1 MIKCPYI
8 NSTLVDNIAKLVTV
22 KNLNSA
28 EVIAG
33 VNGYLTRHPA
43 VTLEQLL
50 SDRTTLNTVMQS
62 VRDRQ
67 RSKEQLIDKLWVA
80 TKQYTR
86 DEVALDENTLY
97 IFTDN
102 TDRDS
107 GSNEIADDSWYAKK
121 YGKGHHYPTATT
133 AILRGLDN
141 ARPISTQRW
150 YHEGAK
156 GNTGRWTD
164 ADFDEFKQVID
175 DEFDS
180 IEEAWKSG
188 KFKTIVLPKNDLF
201 NSSISGL
208 NSTRTPKLYNYLL
221 EKYMKLVDMTVE
233 GTPRDNSKVGEAN
246 LTIIDS
252 KSYQKSIDKM
262 TVAKT
267 PDTLYIYTESAQQR
281 QALTG
286 EKSPMKGVED
296 IEEDKRNNALNK
308 STSSGIVRTDVNGNP
323 NKNAMGLITRKNRNG
338 VSQARMTE
346 DDFETWK
353 QVIDT
358 DIQAIKEA
366 LFGGKFKRVVF
377 PSSITGELSRQM
389 ADYLQDQLQKELGI
403 LSQVIST
410 QGDKFKVELN
420 PVVAPKKSSSRPSS
434 KGTETTEEKNVK
446 TAKEKRIEA
455 AKESLTGQRPTEVMA
470 VESDLTNTLLQAF
483 PDIHERKAKVDFITT
498 KFSDDLT
505 WLIESELEYL
515 NSISEEDLDTQ
526 YKDTSLTYRQMKD
539 GLTRGDY
546 SKIRLFA
553 LENLRVEILDFD
565 DNLQGYRSIMDN
577 FFHIK
582 SQNEEDYMDGTM
594 WAMVKAVAGSEVDE
608 LTEVLQDESSYLGKY
623 FMLEAAQKGWT
634 KSSDT
639 LAKRASARAAHLK
652 SVFETL
658 SDEKVWAAVLD
669 ESRFDLDVNEGIVI
683 TDIQFSP
690 SKEELENSELD
701 EENLNVGKM
710 DFIMKYR
717 LRDPWTTLSAKM
729 KSVLSSITKM
739 KRGYNGAIE
748 VMFNDLGMPIRMNSS
763 YVYYVLL
770 NELSDSISI
779 EDFDNKLDMMLVK
792 YPWMSS
798 IVSKVKVT
806 EGKEDEFDFD
816 LRKEFYRA
824 ANKAYV
830 QYGYVSGNNGK
841 FTSCNVTSAS
851 EVLFDNIQKNYEGG
865 VILSEKYSVYDEYGR
880 PSNNIAAILGSF
892 SNARKLRD
900 RELLKVH
907 SPLLF
912 AETVLRDFAKA
923 ATPDLS
929 RLADALAVLRGDKV
943 PTRDKNGNVTGETTP
958 NKITLEELLKAI
970 GIDTDDLDINSLVP
984 SLESTD
990 DYSFSLSPTTGDVM
1004 RVNNET
1010 EEVEVALTRSQI
1022 GRLSTLLNVIKE
1034 TINNF
1039 NNTGNPLVQDNK
1051 ARVQLIASIVGVVS
1065 EGFTQNMF
1073 RFGDKSRP
1081 SYTAPNF
1088 IDRMTGTIRL
1098 SSETE
1103 ALEYIYQN
1111 FTKFDFF
1118 KDNQLLNSMTDIRSK
1133 GSSFVAEI
1141 LRKNFSYVQLLA
1153 IGGRDTKN
1161 EIQRV
1166 SKEALLEG
1174 IINMYFSA
1182 NSDAGINFAYYRN
1195 PLFSDA
1201 DAMTFFKLRRY
1212 TAEQEYDDEGNLATG
1227 DYKERIIK
1235 YLVQS
1240 VKQELKRISA
1250 VRKRTNGRNVEY
1262 FNEGGTESRG
1272 AQFNFFPEFNKK
1284 EVFEELM
1291 DMYEFNEDIESEGQ
1305 WEDRVNKELTNR
1317 IRALLEAGFKKL
1329 STSVSESF
1337 KISLYDRLHNESKD
1351 TDKSQIGNEDDVLDI
1366 DGFDEEEDSEDSE
1379 DSENNQSKLE
1389 EKAAK
1394 LSEAES
1400 YLEEFFYNDYF
1411 AQNQLIQILGGDLA
1425 YYKNFTD
1432 FIKRNKQAFAGGERL
1447 YYQDKDGNELVERG
1461 LYVKDVYR
1469 ASNTFSE
1476 LSKMLDEIEGLGIV
1490 EKGLLK
1496 KSFASICL
1504 TDGQSFRVLD
1514 SFKTLF
1520 EAMGGKWTQDMND
1533 TYQRLQ
1539 NKTFNREDFKTFL
1552 NAIKPFVFTYEESEH
1567 NGRLE
1572 KIVTQHKNSEYLLS
1586 AAFSFLNS
1594 PVNQSTALQALQE
1607 FMERDDVG
1615 LDVVHFHSVVKEGF
1629 NNSIDISHDPE
1640 KFAAQAENGFIR
1652 VGNKKIDAPSYSK
1665 FIKNL
1670 GAALVNEEITSEE
1683 YNKAIDNLEFST
1695 KEAVMEYLEKQL
1707 MVEVDGMTYI
1717 RPEMVHEVPLRDYMV
1732 MQPTDDHLVD
1742 TQALEGSQGRNIIPA
1757 DLPETFTM
1765 TVNINGK
1772 STVLNREQAIAY
1784 YNELHDR
1791 QYIESFEKL
1800 AKSFS
1805 DMKSVEGMLQ
1815 SAMRQQP
1822 AKFSSDFRRAA
1833 TIDTTGEEF
1842 WIPFNTPL
1850 MTGKIEDLFLSNFK
1864 NHIQNQRING
1874 GNAVLVSN
1882 VGLHD
1887 KLHVKYKVVKDAD
1900 GKEHKAVEYIP
1911 CYLSYTM
1918 KDQLED
1924 FLTEADDGTFSL
1936 DYEEMKRALG
1946 KDADSVLE
1954 AIGYR
1959 IPTEDKYS
1967 MFPLRIAGFMPSIGG
1982 SVIMLPSDIIT
1993 MSGTDFDI
2001 DKLFIMLKTLRRETY
2016 DRRQLAYEYNKWLS
2030 KNQLDSN
2037 SEMKEFFE
2045 AWDGFLEEEERDKGK
2060 TRPEILNAIEEAE
2073 TESFTD
2079 ERTIKRL
2086 TRGSHGMTDQEVESL
2101 RANSE
2106 TFNAFMDELGYT
2118 LKFDKPSYKILTPKP
2133 VTGSHDNLDL
2143 ESTLRNSTKEERDNM
2158 IIDFMFK
2165 TLTSPEGS
2173 RLMMRMGHF
2182 TSPKNSSRQQRIM
2195 NSPATLAA
2203 FLKLRCKGDVNL
2215 LYRALSEPQNP
2226 ENTLWEELEDFY
2238 NKFSEVVNPMDIT
2251 GYVSTRKNLMD
2262 GNDLIGIL
2270 ALNSSAHYKL
2280 QFLNLKLKEGNQV
2293 VFNGM
2298 VLDKID
2304 QVYSPVNGK
2313 RIGELCAQLQAA
2325 APDNGKDPCL
2335 GDMNLSPATADLAGF
2350 LVRLGIDI
2358 EDIGMILNATD
2369 LFNYGKQIAKENKV
2383 RLADKHRTF
2392 DLNMNELTA
2401 VRAKLKLGQELT
2413 EEDKSF
2419 MKMFYIWR
2427 TKVEKSASQLA
2438 LLSPVLRCDSSN
2450 GALSSDM
2457 ATAIRQILTFEKTR
2471 TAIQN
2476 EDYPIE
2482 GVRNLVDFTLD
2493 PNDKRFLTNGVFDKE
2508 KFEAELKKAP
2518 IPRLQAVYSLGFVG
2532 ARGLLEN
2539 RLSQFSRASFNRMN
2553 TFMAFTDLDLRHNNS
2568 IPIIKQLLSEY
2579 NMFLL
2584 TRHSLFGKDD
2594 EHSLIERRN
2603 YYIHDFPIKL
2613 KVMLQLKDS
2622 EGNYRYPHIRNL
2634 EAIRR
2639 LSNRNNRG
2647 IKMDNMGK
2655 IRPEIRKW
2663 YTESFDQLINMGD
2676 NISKEER
2683 ELAKK
2688 LAVDLALYS
2697 FFDNGM
2703 TFRHNSFSNFFSS
2716 VFLSSIPGLIDAYRE
2731 VDSRVAQSEPIMD
2744 SRFIM
2749 QFIMNHPE
2757 SARKLKHKQITW
2769 ETGRDNEAFRLKID
2783 KEGTFPPNS
2792 RYLIRRENGTV
2803 EQGFLPIIALK
2814 IKGKYELFASNG
2826 DQSNPIYTRIEGRQY
2841 AQGKPDGTLI
2851 YDATRD
2857 VADIDYK
2864 SVKDR
2869 GDSNFKVSEL
2879 AKGSKRKSRVSE
2891 DLVVDNFNDDPFAVS
2906 SQKNHSVSVTDPSS
2920 DISFDDNAEDPYGS
2934 STAGFASSDD
2944 FQDPYQS
2951 VGMVQYASNAARME
2965 GDTVGLS
2972 TGNLWSKPNWTSTTT
2987 VDLNAEFDKLD
2998 SKDHGLCK

>member
-8 NSTLVDNIAKLVTV
+8 NSTLVDNITKLVTV
-22 KNLNSA
+22 KDLNSA

-33 VNGYLTRHPA
+33 VNGYLTRHPN

-50 SDRTTLNTVMQS
+50 NDRAALNTVMQG

-67 RSKEQLIDKLWVA
+67 QSREQLIDQLWIA
-80 TKQYTR
+80 TRQYTR
-86 DEVALDENTLY
+86 DEVASDSHTLY

-107 GSNEIADDSWYAKK
+107 GKNAIAEDSWYAKK
-121 YGKGHHYPTATT
+121 YGQGHHYPTVTT

-156 GNTGRWTD
+156 GATGRWTD
-164 ADFDEFKQVID
+164 ADFEEFKQVID
-175 DEFDS
+175 DEFEA
-180 IEEAWKSG
+180 IEEAWNSG
-188 KFKTIVLPKNDLF
+188 KYKAIVLPKDGLF

-208 NSTRTPKLYNYLL
+208 NSTRTPKLYAYLL
-221 EKYMKLVDMTVE
+221 DKYMKLVDMTVGKPE
-233 GTPRDNSKVGEAN
+233 ADHNKVGEAD
-246 LTIIDS
+246 LVIIDS
-252 KSYQKSIDKM
+252 DSYHKSIDKM

-267 PDTLYIYTESAQQR
+267 PSTLYIFNESAQQR

-286 EKSPMKGVED
+286 EKSPINGVEE
-296 IEEDKRNNALNK
+296 IEEDKKNNALNK
-308 STSSGIVRTDVNGNP
+308 STSTAIVRTDVNGKSNE
-323 NKNAMGLITRKNRNG
+323 NAKGLITRKNRNG
-338 VSQARMTE
+338 VNQARMTNE
-346 DDFETWK
+346 DLETWK
-353 QVIDT
+353 QVIDA

-366 LFGGKFKRVVF
+366 LSSGKYKKVIF
-377 PSSITGELSRQM
+377 PSSIVGELSRQM
-389 ADYLQDQLQKELGI
+389 ADYLQEKLQKELGI

-420 PVVAPKKSSSRPSS
+420 PVVAPRKSSDRTSG
-434 KGTETTEEKNVK
+434 KKIETSEGKDAK

-455 AKESLTGQRPTEVMA
+455 AKESLSEQRPTEVVA
-470 VESDLTNTLLQAF
+470 IESDLTNILLQAF

-515 NSISEEDLDTQ
+515 NDIPEEDLDTK

-553 LENLRVEILDFD
+553 LENLRVDIWDFD
-565 DNLQGYRSIMDN
+565 DNHQGYRSIMDS
-577 FFHIK
+577 FFHMK
-582 SQNEEDYMDGTM
+582 SQNEDDYMDGTM
-594 WAMVKAVAGSEVDE
+594 WAMVQAVANSEVDE
-608 LTEVLQDESSYLGKY
+608 LAETLQDENSYLGKY

-634 KSSDT
+634 KASDT

-652 SVFETL
+652 SVFEIL
-658 SDEKVWAAVLD
+658 SDKNVWVAVLD
-669 ESRFDLDVNEGIVI
+669 EARFDLDVNEGVVI
-683 TDIQFSP
+683 TDLQVAP

-729 KSVLSSITKM
+729 KSTLSGITKM
-739 KRGYNGAIE
+739 RRGYNGALE

-770 NELSDSISI
+770 DELSDSLSI
-779 EDFDNKLDMMLVK
+779 EDFDNKLDVMLVK
-792 YPWMSS
+792 YPWMNS
-798 IVSKVKVT
+798 IVSRVKAP
-806 EGKEDEFDFD
+806 ESEDDVD
-816 LRKEFYRA
+816 LRRELYRSVT
-824 ANKAYV
+824 KAYV
-830 QYGYVSGNNGK
+830 QYGYISGSNGR

-865 VILSEKYSVYDEYGR
+865 IILSERYSVYDEYGR

-892 SNARKLRD
+892 NNTRKLRD
-900 RELLKVH
+900 RELLKAH
-907 SPLLF
+907 SPLFF
-912 AETVLRDFAKA
+912 AETVLKDFSKA
-923 ATPDLS
+923 STPDLR

-943 PTRDKNGNVTGETTP
+943 PTRDKNGNVTGEATP
-958 NKITLEELLKAI
+958 NKITLGELLRAI
-970 GIDTDDLDINSLVP
+970 GIDTDSLDLNSLVP

-990 DYSFSLSPTTGDVM
+990 EYSFSLSPTTGDVM

-1010 EEVEVALTRSQI
+1010 EEAEPVLTRNQI

-1034 TINNF
+1034 TISNF
-1039 NNTGNPLVQDNK
+1039 NATGNPLVHDNK
-1051 ARVQLIASIVGVVS
+1051 ARIQLIASTVGVVS

-1088 IDRMTGTIRL
+1088 IDRMTAAIRL
-1098 SSETE
+1098 SSESE
-1103 ALEYIYQN
+1103 AIEYIHQN
-1111 FTKFDFF
+1111 YTRFDFF
-1118 KDNQLLNSMTDIRSK
+1118 KDNQLLNSMTNISSK
-1133 GSSFVAEI
+1133 GSSYVAEI

-1153 IGGRDTKN
+1153 IGGRDKKN

-1166 SKEALLEG
+1166 SKDALLEG
-1174 IINMYFSA
+1174 IINMYFTA
-1182 NSDAGINFAYYRN
+1182 NSDAGINFGYYRN
-1195 PLFSDA
+1195 PLFSDV
-1201 DAMTFFKLRRY
+1201 DAMAFFKLRRY
-1212 TAEQEYDDEGNLATG
+1212 TAGQEYDDEGNLTTG
-1227 DYKERIIK
+1227 DYKDRIIG

-1250 VRKRTNGRNVEY
+1250 VRKRANDRDVEF
-1262 FNEGGTESRG
+1262 FNEEGLESRG
-1272 AQFNFFPEFNKK
+1272 AQFNFFPEFNEK
-1284 EVFEELM
+1284 EIFDELM
-1291 DMYEFNEDIESEGQ
+1291 DMYEFNEEIESKGQ
-1305 WEDRVNKELTNR
+1305 WEARVNEELTKKVR
-1317 IRALLEAGFKKL
+1317 DLLESGFRKF
-1329 STSVSESF
+1329 SDSVSIPF
-1337 KISLYDRLHNESKD
+1337 KVSLYDRLHNESKD
-1351 TDKSQIGNEDDVLDI
+1351 TDKSQIGNEDPDALDVS
-1366 DGFDEEEDSEDSE
+1366 GFEEDDEDSEDSE
-1379 DSENNQSKLE
+1379 ETQAKSAEI
-1389 EKAAK
+1389 AAK
-1394 LSEAES
+1394 LAEAET

-1411 AQNQLIQILGGDLA
+1411 AQNQLIQVLGGDLA

-1447 YYQDKDGNELVERG
+1447 YYQDRDGNELVERG
-1461 LYVKDVYR
+1461 LYVEDVFR
-1469 ASNTFSE
+1469 ASNTLTE

-1496 KSFASICL
+1496 KSFADICL
-1504 TDGQSFRVLD
+1504 TDGQSLRVLD

-1520 EAMGGKWTQDMND
+1520 EAMGGKWTQDMNE
-1533 TYQRLQ
+1533 TYQRMQ
-1539 NKTFNREDFKTFL
+1539 NRTFTREDFKTFL

-1586 AAFSFLNS
+1586 AAFSFLKS
-1594 PVNQSTALQALQE
+1594 PVQQSKSLQALQE
-1607 FMERDDVG
+1607 FMEREDVG

-1629 NNSIDISHDPE
+1629 NNSVDISHDPE
-1640 KFAAQAENGFIR
+1640 KFAAQAKDGYIR
-1652 VGNKKIDAPSYSK
+1652 VGSQKIAAPSYSK
-1665 FIKNL
+1665 FVKNL
-1670 GAALVNEEITSEE
+1670 GTALVDEEITSEE
-1683 YNKAIDNLEFST
+1683 YNRAIDNLEFST
-1695 KEAVMEYLEKQL
+1695 KEDILEYLEKQL

-1717 RPEMVHEVPLRDYMV
+1717 RPEMVHEVSLKDYMI
-1732 MQPTDDHLVD
+1732 MQPTDDHLTD
-1742 TQALEGSQGRNIIPA
+1742 TQALEGSQCRNIIPA

-1772 STVLNREQAIAY
+1772 TATLNREEAIAY

-1791 QYIESFEKL
+1791 QYIEAFEKL
-1800 AKSFS
+1800 TRSFS

-1822 AKFSSDFRRAA
+1822 AKFSPDFRRAA
-1833 TIDTTGEEF
+1833 TLDGTGEEF

-1864 NHIQNQRING
+1864 NHIQKQRIKG

-1882 VGLHD
+1882 IGLHD
-1887 KLHVKYKVVKDAD
+1887 KLHVKYKKVKGAD

-1924 FLTEADDGTFSL
+1924 FLTEAKDGTFSL
-1936 DYEEMKRALG
+1936 DHKKMRRVLG
-1946 KDADSVLE
+1946 KDADSILE

-1967 MFPLRIAGFMPSIGG
+1967 MFPLRIEGFMPSIGG

-2016 DRRQLAYEYNKWLS
+2016 DRHQLAYEYNKWLA
-2030 KNQLDSN
+2030 KNQLDGN
-2037 SEMKEFFE
+2037 SEMKAFFE
-2045 AWDGFLEEEERDKGK
+2045 AWDSFLEDEEREKGK
-2060 TRPEILNAIEEAE
+2060 SRPELFNSLMEESE
-2073 TESFTD
+2073 EDKTKSFTD

-2086 TRGSHGMTDQEVESL
+2086 TKGKPGLTDQELQSL
-2101 RANSE
+2101 RSSSE
-2106 TFNAFMDELGYT
+2106 TFNAFMDELGNT
-2118 LKFDKPSYKILTPKP
+2118 FKFSEPSYRVLSPRP
-2133 VTGSHDNLDL
+2133 VLDSNDNLDL
-2143 ESTLRNSTKEERDNM
+2143 EATLKGSNKEERDNM

-2195 NSPATLAA
+2195 GSRKTLEE
-2203 FLKLRCKGDVNL
+2203 FLRRRCNGDINL
-2215 LYRALSEPQNP
+2215 LYKALSEPLDPN
-2226 ENTLWEELEDFY
+2226 NTLWGELDDFY
-2238 NKFSEVVNPMDIT
+2238 NKFSETVNPMDIM
-2251 GYVSTRKNLMD
+2251 GYVNTRKNLMD

-2270 ALNSSAHYKL
+2270 AVNSSAHYKL
-2280 QFLNLKLKEGNQV
+2280 QFLNLKLREGNQV
-2293 VFNGM
+2293 VINGM

-2304 QVYSPVNGK
+2304 QVYSPINGK

-2358 EDIGMILNATD
+2358 EDVGMILNATD
-2369 LFNYGKQIAKENKV
+2369 VFNYGRQIAKNKENKV
-2383 RLADKHRTF
+2383 KLVDKHKTF
-2392 DLNMNELTA
+2392 DLNMDELTA
-2401 VRAKLKLGQELT
+2401 VRAKLVLGQELT
-2413 EEDKSF
+2413 DEDKSF

-2427 TKVEKSASQLA
+2427 TKAENTASQLSI
-2438 LLSPVLRCDSSN
+2438 LSPILRCDSSN
-2450 GALSSDM
+2450 GALDSDM
-2457 ATAIRQILTFEKTR
+2457 ATAIKQVLMLDYIR
-2471 TAIQN
+2471 TAIQ
-2476 EDYPIE
+2476 DRRYPIE
-2482 GVRNLVDFTLD
+2482 GVQDLIDFTLD
-2493 PNDKRFLTNGVFDKE
+2493 PNDERFLTDGVFDKE
-2508 KFEAELKKAP
+2508 KFEEELKKAP
-2518 IPRLQAVYSLGFVG
+2518 IPRIQAVYSLGFIG

-2553 TFMAFTDLDLRHNNS
+2553 TFMAFTDLDLRSNYS
-2568 IPIIKQLLSEY
+2568 IPVIKQLLSEY

-2584 TRHSLFGKDD
+2584 TRHSLFGSDGK
-2594 EHSLIERRN
+2594 HSLIERRN

-2676 NISKEER
+2676 KVSKEER

-2731 VDSRVAQSEPIMD
+2731 VDSRVAQSEPVMD

-2749 QFIMNHPE
+2749 QFLMNHPE
-2757 SARKLKHKQITW
+2757 NARKFKHKHITW
-2769 ETGRDNEAFRLKID
+2769 ETGMVNKAFHLKMD
-2783 KEGTFPPNS
+2783 KEGTYPLNS
-2792 RYLIRRENGTV
+2792 RYIIRREDGSV
-2803 EQGFLPIIALK
+2803 EQGFLPVVALK
-2814 IKGKYELFASNG
+2814 IKGKYELFVSNG

-2857 VADIDYK
+2857 VVDIDYK
-2864 SVKDR
+2864 SVKER

-2879 AKGSKRKSRVSE
+2879 TKGSKRKSGVNE
-2891 DLVVDNFNDDPFAVS
+2891 DLVVDNFSDDPFEITEK
-2906 SQKNHSVSVTDPSS
+2906 QKHSVSVTDPSP
-2920 DISFDDNAEDPYGS
+2920 DVTFDDEDSEDPYLSLGII
-2934 STAGFASSDD
+2934 
-2944 FQDPYQS
+2944 
-2951 VGMVQYASNAARME
+2951 QYASNASKME
-2965 GDTVGLS
+2965 GDTFS
-2972 TGNLWSKPNWTSTTT
+2972 INNPWSKSNWTSTSTE
-2987 VDLNAEFDKLD
+2987 DLSAEFDKLD
-2998 SKDHGLCK
+2998 SKDHGFCKKIN

>member
-8 NSTLVDNIAKLVTV
+8 NSTLVNSIAKLVTV
-22 KNLNSA
+22 KDLNSA

-50 SDRTTLNTVMQS
+50 SDRTTLNTIMQS

-67 RSKEQLIDKLWVA
+67 QSKEQLIDKLWVA

-97 IFTDN
+97 IFPNN
-102 TDRDS
+102 TD
-107 GSNEIADDSWYAKK
+107 
-121 YGKGHHYPTATT
+121 
-133 AILRGLDN
+133 LRGLNN
-141 ARPISTQRW
+141 ARPISTQRE

-188 KFKTIVLPKNDLF
+188 KFKAMVLPKNGLF

-233 GTPRDNSKVGEAN
+233 GAPKDNSKVGEAN
-246 LTIIDS
+246 LVIIDS
-252 KSYQKSIDKM
+252 GSYQKSIDKM

-286 EKSPMKGVED
+286 EKSPMNGVED

-323 NKNAMGLITRKNRNG
+323 NKNAMGLVTRKNRNG
-338 VSQARMTE
+338 VSQARMTK

-353 QVIDT
+353 QVIDA

-366 LFGGKFKRVVF
+366 LFGGKFKKVIF

-389 ADYLQDQLQKELGI
+389 ADYLQDQLQKELGV
-403 LSQVIST
+403 LSQVINT

-420 PVVAPKKSSSRPSS
+420 PVVAPRKSSSKPSG
-434 KGTETTEEKNVK
+434 KGAETTEGKNVK

-455 AKESLTGQRPTEVMA
+455 AKESLTEQRPTEAMA
-470 VESDLTNTLLQAF
+470 TESDLTNTLLQAF

-505 WLIESELEYL
+505 WLIESEMEYL
-515 NSISEEDLDTQ
+515 DSIPEEDLDTL

-553 LENLRVEILDFD
+553 LENLRVDILDFD
-565 DNLQGYRSIMDN
+565 DNLRGYRSIMDN

-582 SQNEEDYMDGTM
+582 SQDEEDYMDGTM
-594 WAMVKAVAGSEVDE
+594 WSMVKAVANSEVDE
-608 LTEVLQDESSYLGKY
+608 LTEVLQDENSYLGKY

-634 KSSDT
+634 RSSDT

-658 SDEKVWAAVLD
+658 SDKKVWAAVLD
-669 ESRFDLDVNEGIVI
+669 ESRSDLDVNEGIVI
-683 TDIQFSP
+683 TDLQVAP

-739 KRGYNGAIE
+739 KRGYNGTIE
-748 VMFNDLGMPIRMNSS
+748 LMFNDLGMPIRMNSS

-779 EDFDNKLDMMLVK
+779 EDFDNKLDMMLIK
-792 YPWMSS
+792 YPWMNS

-830 QYGYVSGNNGK
+830 QYGYVSGSNGR

-851 EVLFDNIQKNYEGG
+851 EVLFDNMQKNYEGG
-865 VILSEKYSVYDEYGR
+865 IILSEKYSIYDEYGR

-923 ATPDLS
+923 ATPDLN

-943 PTRDKNGNVTGETTP
+943 PTRDKNGNVTGEIAP

-970 GIDTDDLDINSLVP
+970 GIDTDNLDINSLVP
-984 SLESTD
+984 SLEPTD

-1010 EEVEVALTRSQI
+1010 EEVELALTRNQI

-1034 TINNF
+1034 TISNF
-1039 NNTGNPLVQDNK
+1039 NDTGNPLVQDNK

-1111 FTKFDFF
+1111 FTRFDFF
-1118 KDNQLLNSMTDIRSK
+1118 KDNQLLKSMTDISSK

-1153 IGGRDTKN
+1153 IGGRDTRN

-1174 IINMYFSA
+1174 IVNMYFSA

-1212 TAEQEYDDEGNLATG
+1212 TAGQEYDDEGNLATG

-1250 VRKRTNGRNVEY
+1250 VRKRTNGRNVEF

-1272 AQFNFFPEFNKK
+1272 AKFNFFPEFNEEK
-1284 EVFEELM
+1284 VFNELM
-1291 DMYEFNEDIESEGQ
+1291 DMYEFNENIESRGQ
-1305 WEDRVNKELTNR
+1305 WEARVNEELTKR
-1317 IRALLEAGFKKL
+1317 VRTLLEAGLKKF
-1329 STSVSESF
+1329 SNSVSESF
-1337 KISLYDRLHNESKD
+1337 KISLYDRLHDEPKD
-1351 TDKSQIGNEDDVLDI
+1351 TDKSQIGNEDDVLDT
-1366 DGFDEEEDSEDSE
+1366 DGFDEEEDSEESE
-1379 DSENNQSKLE
+1379 ESENNQSKLE

-1394 LSEAES
+1394 LAEAES

-1411 AQNQLIQILGGDLA
+1411 AQNQLIQVLGGDLA

-1447 YYQDKDGNELVERG
+1447 YYQDRDGNELVERG
-1461 LYVKDVYR
+1461 LYVEDVYR
-1469 ASNTFSE
+1469 ASNTLSE
-1476 LSKMLDEIEGLGIV
+1476 LSKMLDEIEGLNIV

-1496 KSFASICL
+1496 KSFADICL

-1539 NKTFNREDFKTFL
+1539 NGTFSREDFKTFL
-1552 NAIKPFVFTYEESEH
+1552 SAIKPFVFTYEESEH

-1586 AAFSFLNS
+1586 AAFSFLKS

-1607 FMERDDVG
+1607 FMEREDVG
-1615 LDVVHFHSVVKEGF
+1615 LDVIHFHSVVKEGF

-1640 KFAAQAENGFIR
+1640 KFAAQAEKGFIK
-1652 VGNKKIDAPSYSK
+1652 VGNKEIAAPSYSE

-1670 GAALVNEEITSEE
+1670 GAALVSEKITSEE
-1683 YNKAIDNLEFST
+1683 YNKAVDNLEFST
-1695 KEAVMEYLEKQL
+1695 KEAVIEYLKKQL

-1732 MQPTDDHLVD
+1732 MQPTDDHLTD
-1742 TQALEGSQGRNIIPA
+1742 TQALAGSQGRNIIPA

-1765 TVNINGK
+1765 TVDINGK
-1772 STVLNREQAIAY
+1772 STTLNREQAIAY
-1784 YNELHDR
+1784 YNELQDR

-1800 AKSFS
+1800 ARSFS

-1822 AKFSSDFRRAA
+1822 AKFSADFRRAA
-1833 TIDTTGEEF
+1833 TIDATGEEF

-1850 MTGKIEDLFLSNFK
+1850 MTGKVEDLFLSNFK
-1864 NHIQNQRING
+1864 NHIQEQRIKG

-1882 VGLHD
+1882 IGLHNKLPSNIGLDD
-1887 KLHVKYKVVKDAD
+1887 KLHVKYKIVKDAD
-1900 GKEHKAVEYIP
+1900 GIEHRAVEYIP

-1924 FLTEADDGTFSL
+1924 FLTETEDGTFSL
-1936 DYEEMKRALG
+1936 DYKEMKRVLG
-1946 KDADSVLE
+1946 KNADSVLE

-2030 KNQLDSN
+2030 KNQLDGN

-2060 TRPEILNAIEEAE
+2060 TRPEVLTAIEEAE
-2073 TESFTD
+2073 TEPFTD

-2086 TRGSHGMTDQEVESL
+2086 TRGSHGMTDQEIESL
-2101 RANSE
+2101 RAHSE
-2106 TFNAFMDELGYT
+2106 AFNAFMNELGYT
-2118 LKFDKPSYKILTPKP
+2118 LKFDKPSYKVLTPKP
-2133 VTGSHDNLDL
+2133 VTDSHNNLDL
-2143 ESTLRNSTKEERDNM
+2143 EATLQNSNKEERDNM

-2182 TSPKNSSRQQRIM
+2182 TSPQNSSRQQRIM
-2195 NSPATLAA
+2195 RSPATLAA

-2215 LYRALSEPQNP
+2215 LYKALSEPQNP
-2226 ENTLWEELEDFY
+2226 ENTLWKELDNFY

-2251 GYVSTRKNLMD
+2251 GYVDTRKNLMD

-2280 QFLNLKLKEGNQV
+2280 QFLNLRLKEGNQV
-2293 VFNGM
+2293 IFNGM

-2304 QVYSPVNGK
+2304 QVYSPINGK

-2325 APDNGKDPCL
+2325 APDNGKNPCL

-2350 LVRLGIDI
+2350 LVRLGIGI
-2358 EDIGMILNATD
+2358 EDVGMILNATD
-2369 LFNYGKQIAKENKV
+2369 LFNYGKQIAKDNKV
-2383 RLADKHRTF
+2383 RLADKHKTF
-2392 DLNMNELTA
+2392 DLNMSELTA
-2401 VRAKLKLGQELT
+2401 VRAKLTLGQELT

-2419 MKMFYIWR
+2419 MKMFYIWKTR
-2427 TKVEKSASQLA
+2427 AEKSASQLA
-2438 LLSPVLRCDSSN
+2438 LLSPVLRCDSPN

-2457 ATAIRQILTFEKTR
+2457 ATAIRQILTFEKVR
-2471 TAIQN
+2471 TAIK
-2476 EDYPIE
+2476 DSPIE
-2482 GVRNLVDFTLD
+2482 GVQDLIDFTLD
-2493 PNDKRFLTNGVFDKE
+2493 PNDARFLTNGVFDKE

-2553 TFMAFTDLDLRHNNS
+2553 TFMALTDLDLRRNDS

-2584 TRHSLFGKDD
+2584 TRHSLFGRDD
-2594 EHSLIERRN
+2594 KHSLIEKRN

-2676 NISKEER
+2676 NVSKEER

-2757 SARKLKHKQITW
+2757 SAKKLKHKQITW
-2769 ETGRDNEAFRLKID
+2769 ETGRNNEAFHLKID
-2783 KEGTFPPNS
+2783 KEGTLPPNS
-2792 RYLIRRENGTV
+2792 RYLIRREDGTV

-2851 YDATRD
+2851 YDATKD

-2879 AKGSKRKSRVSE
+2879 SKGSKRKSGVNE
-2891 DLVVDNFNDDPFAVS
+2891 DLVVDNFSDDPFVVS
-2906 SQKNHSVSVTDPSS
+2906 SQENHSVSVTDPSP
-2920 DISFDDNAEDPYGS
+2920 DVSFDDDAEDPYSS

-2944 FQDPYQS
+2944 FQDPYQQ
-2951 VGMVQYASNAARME
+2951 VGMIRYASNAARME
-2965 GDTVGLS
+2965 GDTVGRN

-2987 VDLNAEFDKLD
+2987 ADLAAEFDKLD